1 MLFTSWKA
9 YLPIYDLL
17 SLRARNMLVGLEMSF
32 KGGWSNSCLSF
43 LANVWQIWPLI
54 FLGIEGV
61 IFLVLS
67 NEIFPISSYAAFQQ
81 SFFQFCPLS
90 RSQGHLLNFYC
101 TSAFFFKYNPL
112 LLKQT
117 GRGKKTKHNKPH
129 SSERLR
135 KVP

>member
-1 MLFTSWKA
+1 
-9 YLPIYDLL
+9 
-17 SLRARNMLVGLEMSF
+17 MLVGLEMSF